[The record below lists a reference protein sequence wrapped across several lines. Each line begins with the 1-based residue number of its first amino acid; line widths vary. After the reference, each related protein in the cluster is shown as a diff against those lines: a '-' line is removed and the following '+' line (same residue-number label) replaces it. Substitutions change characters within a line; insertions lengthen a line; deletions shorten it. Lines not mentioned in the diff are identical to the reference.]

1 MYKVQ
6 NKENIHIYINK
17 HSEIEKKKI
26 ILIKIDNLLH
36 NFDVKLYVIK

>member
-17 HSEIEKKKI
+17 HSEIEKKN
-26 ILIKIDNLLH
+26 LIKIDNLLH

>member
-6 NKENIHIYINK
+6 NKENIHIN
-17 HSEIEKKKI
+17 
-26 ILIKIDNLLH
+26 LIKIDNLLH